1 MTPGE
6 SIELPAPQG
15 KDFRHPL
22 LWLLAVT
29 TLAAALRFHDLG
41 SDLWLDEIT
50 TVLDYRNV
58 SPLRVVTEY
67 TSSNNHIL
75 NTLLV
80 KAMVSLF
87 GPAEWAIRLPAVLFG
102 IACIPAC
109 YALARIALG
118 QRDSLFAAL
127 LLSVSYHH
135 VFFSQ
140 NGRGYT
146 ALLFWSMLGT
156 TFFLRGVSRRRTRDW
171 CLYVTA
177 MFLADATVLYGFFV
191 VAGHA
196 LAFAVGCAML
206 LRRRAH
212 PWPLA
217 RRMFLAWAALAI
229 LSLVLYASSFRQ
241 IRAYADTVYRTAAV
255 GYAPFSGEF
264 LRELWRGASAGL
276 GGAAIAGALVGVPII
291 GWGLVLFAPR
301 HSFYALTLVSPLVA
315 TAAFLLVRGLRFS
328 PRFFLWALPV
338 AWIFAAAALASLER
352 WLVDHWPRTTR
363 KAGGALSVAGVALL
377 AAFSVLSL
385 PAYYRTP
392 KQPNRASLD
401 WVLAHRQK
409 GDSIAAA
416 YLARW
421 GLRFYGPERG
431 LTEGRSF
438 FAVLS
443 PEDLRR
449 IENEAS
455 GHAVWLLTTFPRALR
470 LEYPD
475 LDRYIRENYREQ
487 RTFAAT
493 IGDGEVTVWTR
504 TIR

>member
-1 MTPGE
+1 VTSGD
-6 SIELPAPQG
+6 SIELPRPRG
-15 KDFRHPL
+15 KDLRHPL

-29 TLAAALRFHDLG
+29 ALAAALRFHGLG

-67 TSSNNHIL
+67 TSSNNHL
-75 NTLLV
+75 SNTLLV

-87 GPAEWAIRLPAVLFG
+87 GPSEWAIRLPAALFG

-118 QRDSLFAAL
+118 QGDSLFAAF

-135 VFFSQ
+135 IFFSQ

-156 TFFLRGVSRRRTRDW
+156 VFFLRGLARGHPRDAI
-171 CLYVTA
+171 LYVAA
-177 MFLADATVLYGFFV
+177 MFLAIATVLYGFFV

-196 LAFAVGCAML
+196 LAFAVFCAML

-217 RRMFLAWAALAI
+217 RRMIPAWAALAL
-229 LSLVLYASSFRQ
+229 LSLVLYASAFRQ

-255 GYAPFSGEF
+255 GYAPLSGEF
-264 LRELWRGASAGL
+264 LRELWRGLSAGL

-291 GWGLVLFAPR
+291 GWGLVLFVRR
-301 HSFYALTLVSPLVA
+301 HAFYALTLVSPLVA
-315 TAAFLLVRGLRFS
+315 TAAFLLARGLRFS

-338 AWIFAAAALASLER
+338 AWIFAAAALACLGQS
-352 WLVDHWPRTTR
+352 LVDHWPRTTR
-363 KAGGALSVAGVALL
+363 KAGGAVSVAGVAIL
-377 AAFSVLSL
+377 AAFSVLTL

-401 WVLAHRQK
+401 WVLAQRRE

-443 PEDLRR
+443 AEELRR
-449 IENEAS
+449 VENESS
-455 GHAVWLLTTFPRALR
+455 GHTVWLLTTFPRALR
-470 LEYPD
+470 LEYAD

-487 RTFAAT
+487 KTFAAT
-493 IGDGEVTVWTR
+493 IGDGEVTVWSR
-504 TIR
+504 KIP